1 MPYYKTT
8 FYRSCFTFGGE
19 IKQSFDVVFF
29 CKEKEYTDENKKV
42 FSDAAYE
49 AASKQ
54 IPKYDP
60 KQSGLPLD
68 AGWSSTMESGKFVK
82 LNIPWLNWKL
92 RKPAPGKPVIGCVY
106 KTKEVW
112 CGEQRSYRATGFYTI
127 KKKKPV
133 KNDTLLANIFPKL
146 NQPRWCVIPCN
157 PEDALIVSGAGIAGD
172 LSLISEIEVGDL
184 VQWSDIMLR
193 QEQYEYAQ
201 QVKQYKRKPDDFDF
215 MTGKDIARHYMKEW
229 LEKLGWA

>member
-8 FYRSCFTFGGE
+8 FHRSCFTFGGE

-29 CKEKEYTDENKKV
+29 CKEKEHTDENINT
-42 FSDAAYE
+42 FRNAAYK

-60 KQSGLPLD
+60 KQSRLPLD
-68 AGWSSTMESGKFVK
+68 ASWSSTMESGEFVK

-92 RKPAPGKPVIGCVY
+92 RKPSPGKPVIGCGY

-112 CGEQRSYRATGFYTI
+112 CGEHRSYRATGFYTLL
-127 KKKKPV
+127 KKTPGV
-133 KNDTLLANIFPKL
+133 KDPIMLEVFPDL
-146 NQPRWCVIPCN
+146 TIPRWYVVPCN
-157 PEDALIVSGAGIAGD
+157 PEDALIIRGDGVAGN
-172 LSLISEIEVGDL
+172 LSLISEVEVGDL
-184 VQWSDIMLR
+184 VQWADIYMK

-201 QVKQYKRKPDDFDF
+201 KVKNYKKNPDDFDF
-215 MTGKDIARHYMKEW
+215 MSGRDIAHHYLKEW
-229 LEKLGWA
+229 LEKLGWT